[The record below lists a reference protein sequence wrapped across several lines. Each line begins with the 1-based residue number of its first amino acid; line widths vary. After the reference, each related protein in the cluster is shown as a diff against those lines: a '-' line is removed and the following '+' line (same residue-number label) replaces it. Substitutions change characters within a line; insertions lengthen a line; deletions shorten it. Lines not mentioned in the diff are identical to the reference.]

1 MYRILILNLGSTSFK
16 FKLYEMGE
24 DENLLCYGNV
34 ENIGTGGSF
43 FINAVQG
50 NTECGKHACLGHD
63 QAFDLCMKSLDK
75 IGIPVEISEL
85 DAIGYKAV
93 HGGSITGSQL
103 VDEGLLKEMEKM
115 IPFAPAHNPVYLA
128 MMYSIREKYP
138 QLRQIACFETSF
150 HHTIPLERIVY
161 GVPYEWVKEYGIR
174 RYGFHGSSHSYVA
187 WKMSEIA
194 PNAKRV
200 ISIHLGG
207 SCSLCAL
214 NEGESIATSMGA
226 TPQSG
231 VFHNNRVGDF
241 DVFCLPF
248 LSERLGGP
256 DKVMEALS
264 NCGGLLGISGIS
276 NDLRT
281 VQQAATQGNKRA
293 ELAIAAFVDAVTGYI
308 GMYTAFL
315 GGLDAVVF
323 VGGIGF
329 NAISIR
335 NRIVDKLGFLNIKLD
350 DSLNISGCEG
360 RISTSESH
368 VEIWSLDTNEELMVA
383 RGCLELLEAT

>member
-24 DENLLCYGNV
+24 DESLLCYGSA
-34 ENIGTGGSF
+34 ENIGSGGSF
-43 FINAVQG
+43 FVKSPQG

-63 QAFDLCMKSLDK
+63 QAFDLCMTSLDK
-75 IGIPVEISEL
+75 IGIPIEISEL

-93 HGGSITGSQL
+93 HGGSITGSQI
-103 VDEGLLKEMEKM
+103 VNEDLLKEMEKM
-115 IPFAPAHNPVYLA
+115 APFAPAHNPVYVA
-128 MMYSIREKYP
+128 MMRSVRAKYP
-138 QLRQIACFETSF
+138 FLTQIACFETSF
-150 HHTIPLERIVY
+150 HQTVRMERAVY
-161 GVPYEWVKEYGIR
+161 GVPFEWVNEYGIR
-174 RYGFHGSSHSYVA
+174 RYGFHGSSHSYIA
-187 WKMSEIA
+187 WKMSKIA
-194 PNAKRV
+194 PNAKQV
-200 ISIHLGG
+200 ISLHLGG
-207 SCSLCAL
+207 SSSLCAI

-248 LSERLGGP
+248 LSERLGGL

-264 NCGGLLGISGIS
+264 NCGGLLGISGVS

-281 VQQAATQGNKRA
+281 VQQAATEGNKRA
-293 ELAIAAFVDAVTGYI
+293 QLAIAAFVDAITGYI

-315 GGLDAVVF
+315 GGLDALVF
-323 VGGIGF
+323 AGGIGF

-335 NRIVDKLGFLNIKLD
+335 KRIVDKLGFLNAKLD
-350 DSLNISGCEG
+350 DSLNKSGCEC
-360 RISTSESH
+360 RISTPDSH

-383 RGCLELLEAT
+383 RGCFELLETK